1 MSRSVRA
8 SCYGMTLVNDSCI
21 RQRVRSLSA
30 GAYSSSARR
39 RAAETTNDRGR
50 FDDESRCYS
59 VIITV
64 ARDSARMTV
73 I

>member
-1 MSRSVRA
+1 MGRA
-8 SCYGMTLVNDSCI
+8 E
-21 RQRVRSLSA
+21 
-30 GAYSSSARR
+30 

-50 FDDESRCYS
+50 FDDESRWYS

-73 I
+73 FRRESEPS